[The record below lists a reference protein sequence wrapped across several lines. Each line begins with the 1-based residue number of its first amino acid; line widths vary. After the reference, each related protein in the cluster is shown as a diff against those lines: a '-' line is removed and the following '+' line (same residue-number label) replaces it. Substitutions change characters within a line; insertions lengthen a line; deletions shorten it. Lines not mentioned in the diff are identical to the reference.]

1 MRILGSLLFLA
12 LLCKTSDA
20 FGSKLS
26 AFASTRLHATTPPP
40 ASVERT
46 HIPLPWSSIK
56 KELKNSFSLTD
67 SQISKYELLDND
79 KPALLKIYD
88 DMILA
93 RSFENSCNQEY
104 MKGKIRGFMHL
115 DNGQE
120 SIPALVASSIRPT
133 DKKYSYYREH
143 THALASGVAPGAI
156 MAELMMKETGTCKVS
171 KPIVKCMFSISC

>member
-1 MRILGSLLFLA
+1 
-12 LLCKTSDA
+12 
-20 FGSKLS
+20 
-26 AFASTRLHATTPPP
+26 
-40 ASVERT
+40 
-46 HIPLPWSSIK
+46 
-56 KELKNSFSLTD
+56 
-67 SQISKYELLDND
+67 
-79 KPALLKIYD
+79 
-88 DMILA
+88 
-93 RSFENSCNQEY
+93 